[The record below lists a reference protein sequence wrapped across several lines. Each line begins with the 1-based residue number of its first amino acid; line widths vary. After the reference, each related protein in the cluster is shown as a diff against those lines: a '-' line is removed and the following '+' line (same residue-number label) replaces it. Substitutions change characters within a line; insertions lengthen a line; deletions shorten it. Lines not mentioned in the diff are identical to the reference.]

1 MEYESPGRY
10 TINIPISPPE
20 SFSVVVGMYNDHGQY
35 FEDVVSVRR
44 NLPLGLNTR
53 VISLL

>member
-44 NLPLGLNTR
+44 SFFLFGKDY
-53 VISLL
+53 